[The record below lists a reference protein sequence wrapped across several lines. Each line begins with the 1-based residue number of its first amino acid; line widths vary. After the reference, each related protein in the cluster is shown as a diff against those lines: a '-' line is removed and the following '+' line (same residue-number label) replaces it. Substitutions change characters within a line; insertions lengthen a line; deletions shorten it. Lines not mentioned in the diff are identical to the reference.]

1 MDNKSVILLSDYH
14 DPRVIRDI
22 DRRLKGSKN
31 KVKVSCLTVIYEYNQ
46 YMGGVDLADQ
56 LKLNK

>member
-31 KVKVSCLTVIYEYNQ
+31 KVKVSCLTVIYE
-46 YMGGVDLADQ
+46 
-56 LKLNK
+56 

>member
-31 KVKVSCLTVIYEYNQ
+31 KVKVLCPTVIYEYNQ

>member
-31 KVKVSCLTVIYEYNQ
+31 KVKVLCPTVIYEYNQ

-56 LKLNK
+56 VEVK